1 MSASANVAARGRGR
15 GRDAGEGGSEAARG
29 SISKHKHRGQTQW
42 LRPPGI
48 RSPHAHTRRHTGERA
63 GKREKLSNRQ
73 MQMPG
78 HLSLSPTTAPS
89 LLYIS
94 ISLAPIRER
103 KRAGPPRP
111 MLALTHM
118 LGRWPLTVV
127 PTHTQ
132 AHTHGHTR
140 VMSDRLGN
148 AISENKYGTTTKVCV
163 YPAKRKTDK
172 RQTENI
178 KPK

>member
-1 MSASANVAARGRGR
+1 MAATSRNPLTTRTHTQAHWGTGR
-15 GRDAGEGGSEAARG
+15 
-29 SISKHKHRGQTQW
+29 
-42 LRPPGI
+42 
-48 RSPHAHTRRHTGERA
+48 
-63 GKREKLSNRQ
+63 KREKLNNRQ
-73 MQMPG
+73 MQMPR
-78 HLSLSPTTAPS
+78 HLSPSPTTAPS

-103 KRAGPPRP
+103 KRAGPPRL

-118 LGRWPLTVV
+118 LGRWPVTVV
-127 PTHTQ
+127 PTHT
-132 AHTHGHTR
+132 HTHIHGHGHTR